1 MVLPVAKLMVHGRLN
16 SNVMQVI
23 ELFKVPLFAVLLDL
37 DTASIEKYCLDH
49 QNKNEGRI
57 LSNSGAA
64 AAAGSSSG
72 GYQSH
77 NVEISPLI
85 KEINKYST
93 ILSETYAIDNE
104 LVVRDMWI
112 NINEYRDYNKLHS
125 HPNSLFSGVYY
136 VKAPDKCGYISFEN
150 PAVDIMEHTYSE
162 IDFKEWNVFNIHTRW
177 QEARENILYVF
188 PGWLRH
194 LVEPN
199 LSNEKRIS
207 ISFNIR

>member
-1 MVLPVAKLMVHGRLN
+1 MGLRVAKPMVHGRLN

-49 QNKNEGRI
+49 QDENEGRI
-57 LSNSGAA
+57 LSNR
-64 AAAGSSSG
+64 G
-72 GYQSH
+72 GYQSY

-85 KEINKYST
+85 EEINNYSRFV
-93 ILSETYAIDNE
+93 SEAYAIDNE
-104 LVVRDMWI
+104 LVVSDMWI
-112 NINEYRDYNKLHS
+112 NINEYKDYNILHS

-136 VKAPDKCGYISFEN
+136 VKTPDKCGYISFES
-150 PAVDIMEHTYSE
+150 PGVDIMEHTYSTV
-162 IDFKEWNVFNIHTRW
+162 DFKEWNMFNIHTRW

-188 PGWLRH
+188 PSWLKHR
-194 LVEPN
+194 VEPN

-207 ISFNIR
+207 ISFNIK